1 MKNRLGFW
9 LDHAAHFA
17 AVILSMTAAF
27 LLRFDFSMPQGTASV
42 LGEAIWIALLV
53 KLPVFDVAG
62 FHRGLRQFA
71 SIQECDEAAH
81 GVRSRVPLRL
91 CMAFGVA
98 RRPFMDGASVAAVRS
113 CHLDWAGDA
122 KVGLGDRWP
131 AVLRRHCARPVLRPD
146 SQRSNSAGTLGAKTQ
161 GSFDLRRGGRGH
173 RAVARNPFHPVHW
186 IRGQGFSGRRSNQAG
201 RPDHGRSGAG
211 NRSRGPIGRRSP
223 EPAQA

>member
-71 SIQECDEAAH
+71 SIPDLYRVLVGNLAASTLF
-81 GVRSRVPLRL
+81 VI
-91 CMAFGVA
+91 
-98 RRPFMDGASVAAVRS
+98 ASFT
-113 CHLDWAGDA
+113 WM
-122 KVGLGDRWP
+122 
-131 AVLRRHCARPVLRPD
+131 
-146 SQRSNSAGTLGAKTQ
+146 
-161 GSFDLRRGGRGH
+161 
-173 RAVARNPFHPVHW
+173 
-186 IRGQGFSGRRSNQAG
+186 GRRCQ
-201 RPDHGRSGAG
+201 GRSG
-211 NRSRGPIGRRSP
+211 
-223 EPAQA
+223 